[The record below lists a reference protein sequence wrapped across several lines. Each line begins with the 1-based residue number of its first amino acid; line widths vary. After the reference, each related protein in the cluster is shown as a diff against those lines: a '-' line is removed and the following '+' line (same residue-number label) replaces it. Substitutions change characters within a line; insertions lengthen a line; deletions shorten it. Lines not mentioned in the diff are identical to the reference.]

1 MNEAKEAVRS
11 LLTTMAAAIV
21 PDITAIAVDTEERGD
36 VVLFTVHCNPADARF
51 IIGKGGSNA
60 DGLKAIARAAGQK
73 LGIKADVKLDVP
85 PREKPVTSAPT
96 SPAPTAA

>member
-1 MNEAKEAVRS
+1 MPDAKEAVRS

-21 PDITAIAVDTEERGD
+21 PDVSAIAVDTDERESGI
-36 VVLFTVHCNPADARF
+36 VFTVRCNPADARF
-51 IIGKGGSNA
+51 LIGKGGSNA

-85 PREKPVTSAPT
+85 PREHTTT
-96 SPAPTAA
+96 SPSSASTAA